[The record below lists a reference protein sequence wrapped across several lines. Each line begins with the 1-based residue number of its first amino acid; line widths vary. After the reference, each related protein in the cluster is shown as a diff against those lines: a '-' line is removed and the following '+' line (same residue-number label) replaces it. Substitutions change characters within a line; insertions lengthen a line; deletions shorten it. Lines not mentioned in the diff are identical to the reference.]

1 MIVVFVAVFLVC
13 GFFLGRYYLQSR
25 QSKQQFDALTQL
37 MEQARQIARDV
48 INDCLDEN
56 NHDWNDV
63 KNKVK
68 DQMTR
73 FLSAKTGRKPMILP
87 IIMDV

>member
-1 MIVVFVAVFLVC
+1 
-13 GFFLGRYYLQSR
+13 
-25 QSKQQFDALTQL
+25 
-37 MEQARQIARDV
+37 MEQARQIACDV

>member
-1 MIVVFVAVFLVC
+1 
-13 GFFLGRYYLQSR
+13 
-25 QSKQQFDALTQL
+25 

-56 NHDWNDV
+56 NRDYNDI
-63 KNKVK
+63 KNRVK

-87 IIMDV
+87 VIMDV